1 MDLTDLAYSL
11 AKQFIT
17 DNNQDGQIDLG
28 EAVGS
33 LSKLLSGSESSI
45 DLAGIVSKMQGTG
58 LSDIA
63 ESWLGD
69 GENQPISASQ
79 IAEIFGS
86 GKLNDFA
93 SSMNMDV
100 ETAED
105 GLSKLV
111 PELID
116 KSSSAG
122 QLMDMVNAA
131 GGLSGLSE
139 KLLKMF
145 SAK

>member
-1 MDLTDLAYSL
+1 MDLADLTNSL

-17 DNNQDGQIDLG
+17 DNNHDGQIDLG

-33 LSKLLSGSESSI
+33 LSNLFSGSGASMDLGGIISSMQGSGLSG
-45 DLAGIVSKMQGTG
+45 
-58 LSDIA
+58 IA
-63 ESWLGD
+63 ASWLGD
-69 GENQPISASQ
+69 GENQPITGAQ
-79 IAEIFGS
+79 IAEIVGS

-100 ETAED
+100 ETAGN
-105 GLSKLV
+105 GLAKLV

-122 QLMDMVNAA
+122 QLMDLVNAA

-139 KLLKMF
+139 NLLKMF
-145 SAK
+145 SKK

>member
-1 MDLTDLAYSL
+1 MDLTDLANSL

-17 DNNQDGQIDLG
+17 DNNRDGQIDIG
-28 EAVGS
+28 EAIGTLFSGAGS
-33 LSKLLSGSESSI
+33 SL
-45 DLAGIVSKMQGTG
+45 DLAGIISSMQGSG

-63 ESWLGD
+63 ASWLGD
-69 GENQPISASQ
+69 GENQPISGAQ
-79 IAEIFGS
+79 ITEIFGS
-86 GKLNDFA
+86 DKMNDFA

-100 ETAED
+100 GSAED
-105 GLSKLV
+105 GLAKIV

-122 QLMDMVNAA
+122 QLMDLVNAA

-139 KLLKMF
+139 NLFKMF
-145 SAK
+145 SKK